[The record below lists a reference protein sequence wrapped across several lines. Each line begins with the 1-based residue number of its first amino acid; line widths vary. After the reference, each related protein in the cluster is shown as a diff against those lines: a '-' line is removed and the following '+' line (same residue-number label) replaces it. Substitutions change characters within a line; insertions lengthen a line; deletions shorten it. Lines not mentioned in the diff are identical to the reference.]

1 MGLAKFVGVD
11 LCPRLKS
18 FRDRRLHIP
27 RGGRVKVPDVL
38 KPVCL
43 ADVSLPAIIEGWSDM
58 SDIADAVVGGRL
70 SAVLACERHGT
81 AARGQK
87 GYRAG
92 HELGLLLRTLHQC
105 DTLSIPDFRRAT
117 LRLLNDNE
125 RTHTLQRQIRRPG
138 SRSRRGRPIEELGA
152 QSGALALVTNL
163 VMAWNTHQMQ
173 ATLDRWRAQGREID
187 PQILHHIT
195 PMGFEGINFGGIL
208 VFPLE
213 RYRSRL

>member
-125 RTHTLQRQIRRPG
+125 RTHTLQRQIRRAG
-138 SRSRRGRPIEELGA
+138 SRSQRGRRMEEVGPNPVRL
-152 QSGALALVTNL
+152 
-163 VMAWNTHQMQ
+163 
-173 ATLDRWRAQGREID
+173 
-187 PQILHHIT
+187 
-195 PMGFEGINFGGIL
+195 
-208 VFPLE
+208 
-213 RYRSRL
+213 RSRQTSSWPGTPIRCRPRSIAGERPASARLRLSY

>member
-1 MGLAKFVGVD
+1 M
-11 LCPRLKS
+11 
-18 FRDRRLHIP
+18 
-27 RGGRVKVPDVL
+27 KVPDVL

-138 SRSRRGRPIEELGA
+138 SRFRRGRRMEELGA
-152 QSGALALVTNL
+152 QSGALALATNL

-173 ATLDRWRAQGREID
+173 ATLDRWRTTGERKVEAVV
-187 PQILHHIT
+187 LSHIT
-195 PMGFEGINFGGIL
+195 PTGFDHVNVDGVLAFSLEQHRARILPSSPPPEAPDRAGG
-208 VFPLE
+208 
-213 RYRSRL
+213 

>member
-1 MGLAKFVGVD
+1 
-11 LCPRLKS
+11 
-18 FRDRRLHIP
+18 
-27 RGGRVKVPDVL
+27 
-38 KPVCL
+38 
-43 ADVSLPAIIEGWSDM
+43 M
-58 SDIADAVVGGRL
+58 SAIADAVAGGRL
-70 SAVLACERHGT
+70 SAVLACERHGA

-125 RTHTLQRQIRRPG
+125 RTHTLQRQIRRAG
-138 SRSRRGRPIEELGA
+138 SRSRRGRRTEELGA

-173 ATLDRWRAQGREID
+173 ATLDRWRTSGERKVDAV
-187 PQILHHIT
+187 ILSHIT
-195 PMGFEGINFGGIL
+195 PTGFDKVNFDGVLAFSLGQHRARIL
-208 VFPLE
+208 PSSSPPEVPG
-213 RYRSRL
+213 RAVR

>member
-1 MGLAKFVGVD
+1 MTDTHGYSAFGMGLGKFVGVD

-18 FRDRRLHIP
+18 FRDRRPHIP

-43 ADVSLPAIIEGWSDM
+43 ADVSLPAIIDGGPDM
-58 SDIADAVVGGRL
+58 SVIADAVAGGRL

-117 LRLLNDNE
+117 LRLLNDKE
-125 RTHTLQRQIRRPG
+125 RTHTLQR
-138 SRSRRGRPIEELGA
+138 RSGEPEVGPDAGA
-152 QSGALALVTNL
+152 GPKSWVPNP
-163 VMAWNTHQMQ
+163 V
-173 ATLDRWRAQGREID
+173 
-187 PQILHHIT
+187 
-195 PMGFEGINFGGIL
+195 
-208 VFPLE
+208 
-213 RYRSRL
+213 RSRLSRTSSWPGTRIRCRPRSTAGKRLASARSARPY